1 MKCLYCGKTINENAS
16 EHEKTHSWHAAC
28 IKKFFG
34 TDDMPVIDISKDKLE
49 ELANETIN
57 KGLTV
62 PGVQKKLS
70 LHLSTDA
77 GARLTIVDYPSGYI
91 LKPQTEEYE
100 MLPEFENLAMR
111 MADMSGIDTVD
122 NALIKNNGAYAYI
135 TKRADRYTDETG
147 MTQMYAMED
156 FCQLSERLTMD
167 KYKGSY
173 EKCTKIIREYSL
185 SVDTDITEMFRRIV
199 FSFITGNSDM
209 HLKNFSLIESCP
221 GNRQYN
227 LSPAYDMLPVNIVLP
242 EDNEQMALTMNG
254 KKSRFKRKDFMI
266 FAEKCGIAES
276 EAEKIIEDLCSL
288 KQDFMQ
294 VCDESYLSDDLK
306 EQTKKLISERT
317 AILEH

>member
-77 GARLTIVDYPSGYI
+77 EARLTIVDYPSGYI

-122 NALIKNNGAYAYI
+122 NALIRNNGAYAYI
-135 TKRADRYTDETG
+135 TKRADRYTDETD

-173 EKCTKIIREYSL
+173 EKCAKIIREYS
-185 SVDTDITEMFRRIV
+185 SSADADTAEMFRRIV

-209 HLKNFSLIESCP
+209 HLKNFSLIESGP
-221 GNRQYN
+221 GNRKYN

-266 FAEKCGIAES
+266 FAEKCGVAES

-294 VCDESYLSDDLK
+294 ACDESYLSDDLK

-317 AILEH
+317 AILKH

>member
-34 TDDMPVIDISKDKLE
+34 TDDMPVIDISKDKLD

-57 KGLTV
+57 KGFTV

-77 GARLTIVDYPSGYI
+77 EARLTIVDYPSGYI
-91 LKPQTEEYE
+91 LKPRTEEYE

-122 NALIKNNGAYAYI
+122 NALIKNNDAYAYI
-135 TKRADRYTDETG
+135 TKRTDRYTDETG
-147 MTQMYAMED
+147 MTHMYAMED

-173 EKCTKIIREYSL
+173 EKCAKIIREYS
-185 SVDTDITEMFRRIV
+185 SSASDNIAEMFRRIV

-209 HLKNFSLIESCP
+209 HLKNFSLIESSP
-221 GNRQYN
+221 GNRKYN

-254 KKSRFKRKDFMI
+254 KKSRFKKKDFMI
-266 FAEKCGIAES
+266 FAEKCSIPES

-294 VCDESYLSDDLK
+294 ACDESYLSDDLK
-306 EQTKKLISERT
+306 EQTKKLISERIE
-317 AILEH
+317 ILEH